1 MSLNIFHISDNIA
14 DQINDALTNALES
27 AYVSSHDVSTGAI
40 EEYIDQLVEEAIEK
54 DREERKPEAPFTF
67 SELMELRRGIHQLR
81 MKDIEDRA
89 AQFAVAIEFG
99 IDFDSDKWKEFKMKR
114 DTQLEAL
121 YDKVSEL
128 INNLNAK

>member
-1 MSLNIFHISDNIA
+1 MNIDAIA
-14 DQINDALTNALES
+14 EAAIEAANDALTDLTVYNVD
-27 AYVSSHDVSTGAI
+27 YGVI
-40 EEYIDQLVEEAIEK
+40 EEAVEEAIQEAIEK
-54 DREERKPEAPFTF
+54 DRQERKPEAPFTF
-67 SELMELRRGIHQLR
+67 GELMDLRQGIHQLR
-81 MKDIEDRA
+81 LRNVEERA

-99 IDFDSDKWKEFKMKR
+99 IDFDSEKWKEFKMKR